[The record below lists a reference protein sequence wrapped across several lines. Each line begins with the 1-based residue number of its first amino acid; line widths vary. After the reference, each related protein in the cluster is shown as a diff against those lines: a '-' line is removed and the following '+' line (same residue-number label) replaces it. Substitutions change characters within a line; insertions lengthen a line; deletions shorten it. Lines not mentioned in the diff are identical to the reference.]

1 MRQTKVIFKII
12 FSARAMVVYYPQM
25 LLAALH
31 SHGFRFFWK
40 SCIYYARVTLSR
52 NGCAMATRNLKFKTP
67 CCTVICR
74 TITVYHRVISLLAP
88 CISGHFL
95 GLRVCISWWENI
107 LWYAKEFVKI
117 TTELHLRVISLLP
130 RCSSCRLRA
139 PPWWQRVCSVQTFFP
154 TFSHF
159 SPLFPTFSQFSPL
172 FTTFHHFS
180 PLFTPFHHFSPLS
193 ATFSKFFQ
201 LVPTFRRFPPLLAT

>member
-1 MRQTKVIFKII
+1 MENI
-12 FSARAMVVYYPQM
+12 AN
-25 LLAALH
+25 
-31 SHGFRFFWK
+31 
-40 SCIYYARVTLSR
+40 ARVTLSR
-52 NGCAMATRNLKFKTP
+52 NGCAMATRSLKCKTP
-67 CCTVICR
+67 CCTVLCR

-139 PPWWQRVCSVQTFFP
+139 PPWWQRVCSVQTSCPPCSFY
-154 TFSHF
+154 
-159 SPLFPTFSQFSPL
+159 LFLKMWHSTELARTQ
-172 FTTFHHFS
+172 HV
-180 PLFTPFHHFSPLS
+180 
-193 ATFSKFFQ
+193 ATRCHYGA
-201 LVPTFRRFPPLLAT
+201 VLLTYYLRMNIVRIHDCRTEVTRQR

>member
-1 MRQTKVIFKII
+1 MSKSKHQKQQYLFLISSKCVMVSKFNIYTVHLKCFGSIRYPLCPRHTVPKWLRDGYTKSKMQNSVL
-12 FSARAMVVYYPQM
+12 Y
-25 LLAALH
+25 
-31 SHGFRFFWK
+31 
-40 SCIYYARVTLSR
+40 
-52 NGCAMATRNLKFKTP
+52 
-67 CCTVICR
+67 R

-130 RCSSCRLRA
+130 RCSSWRLRA
-139 PPWWQRVCSVQTFFP
+139 PPWWQHVCSVQTFFP
-154 TFSHF
+154 TF
-159 SPLFPTFSQFSPL
+159 PQFFPL

-180 PLFTPFHHFSPLS
+180 PLFTTFSPLFT
-193 ATFSKFFQ
+193 TFRHFFQ
-201 LVPTFRRFPPLLAT
+201 LFPTFRLFPPLLAT